1 MVFTFAQGIAA
12 PTQRHGYPHAADRKD
27 AVPKHSG
34 PDAVLW
40 DMDGTLVDTEEY
52 WIAAE
57 YDVVER
63 HGGTWN
69 DEHAEALVGADLLDA
84 GRYMRQHS
92 GIDLTPEQIVD
103 ELLDVVVERIRTN
116 IPWRP
121 GARELLAALNAAGVP
136 CALVTMSWRR
146 FAEPVVEALPPGS
159 FQVIVTGDEVSH
171 GKPHPEPY
179 LEAARLLGVTPQRC
193 LAIEDSPTGAASAT
207 AAGCV
212 VVGVPNVV
220 QVPPA
225 PGRILL
231 SSLTELDLD
240 GVRRLFTPRRRR
252 RLTLAVTAA
261 AALLAAG
268 AGAWTIARDD
278 SPPRPVVPLPLD
290 GWAPGWAWANVGN
303 DWATTTFRV
312 NEFSPFWLQA
322 TGVDTIEPMPGT
334 NPTRADE
341 LMATARRAG
350 ARIVPSIV
358 DGLPAGGM
366 AAIVRDPRQ
375 RARHVAAVAAL
386 ARQGNWDGVD
396 LDYEQ
401 FAFADGR
408 DSWADTSP
416 AWIAF
421 VTELAEVLR
430 AEGRTLTVTVPPV
443 YGPGRSDAAGY
454 WVYDH
459 AALARVADRV
469 RIMAYDFSTSNPGPI
484 APLPWVQR
492 VIDGVVQV
500 TGQPDKVVLGI
511 PVYGYNWPTG
521 ATGTCPPTTEGR
533 VGVTARTVG
542 DLIARRGL
550 NPVFDDTTGE
560 WAAVYDVEVSDGTT
574 TCVQARRVH
583 WVDGAGAAARVRLAQ
598 QAGLGGVALW
608 ALGYEDDAVWS
619 ELDPL
624 VARP

>member
-1 MVFTFAQGIAA
+1 MPNA
-12 PTQRHGYPHAADRKD
+12 R
-27 AVPKHSG
+27 G

-40 DMDGTLVDTEEY
+40 DMDGTLVDTEAY

-57 YDVVER
+57 YEVVGR

-69 DEHAEALVGADLLDA
+69 DHHAEALVGADLLDA
-84 GRYMRQHS
+84 GRYMRQHA

-103 ELLDVVVERIRTN
+103 ELLDLVVRNIREN

-159 FQVIVTGDEVSH
+159 FQVIVTGDEVSQ

-179 LEAARLLGVTPQRC
+179 LEAARRLGVAPNRC

-220 QVPPA
+220 EVPAA

-231 SSLTELDLD
+231 DSLTELDLD
-240 GVRRLFTPRRRR
+240 GVRRLFAPRRRR
-252 RLTLAVTAA
+252 RITMAVTGA
-261 AALLAAG
+261 AALVAAG
-268 AGAWTIARDD
+268 AVAWNLASDG
-278 SPPRPVVPLPLD
+278 PPVRPVLPIPLD
-290 GWAPGWAWANVGN
+290 GWAPGWTWANAGN
-303 DWATTTFRV
+303 DWPATAARLR
-312 NEFSPFWLQA
+312 EFSPFWLQA
-322 TGVDTIEPMPGT
+322 TGVDRIEAMPGT
-334 NPTRADE
+334 APELADS
-341 LMATARRAG
+341 LMAQARRAG
-350 ARIVPSIV
+350 ALVVPSIV

-366 AAIVRDPRQ
+366 AAIVRDPAQ
-375 RARHVAAVAAL
+375 RERHVATIVDL
-386 ARQGNWDGVD
+386 ARNGEWDGVD

-401 FAFADGR
+401 FAFADSR
-408 DSWADTSP
+408 DTWADTSP

-421 VTELAEVLR
+421 VTELATALR
-430 AEGRTLTVTVPPV
+430 ADGRTLTVTVPPV

-459 AALARVADRV
+459 AALAQVADRV
-469 RIMAYDFSTSNPGPI
+469 RIMAYDYSTARPGPI
-484 APLPWVQR
+484 APLPWVQQ
-492 VIDGVVQV
+492 VIDGVVEV
-500 TGQPDKVVLGI
+500 TGRPDKVVLGI

-521 ATGTCPPTTEGR
+521 TNGTCPDTAEGR
-533 VGVTARTVG
+533 AGVTARTVD
-542 DLIARRGL
+542 DLIERRGL
-550 NPVFDDTTGE
+550 NPVFDESTGE
-560 WAAVYDVEVSDGTT
+560 WAAVYDIEVSDGTT

-583 WVDGAGAAARVRLAQ
+583 WVDSAGAVARVRLAQ

-608 ALGYEDDAVWS
+608 ALGYEDDAVWR
-619 ELDPL
+619 ELETL
-624 VARP
+624 VQQ

>member
-1 MVFTFAQGIAA
+1 
-12 PTQRHGYPHAADRKD
+12 
-27 AVPKHSG
+27 
-34 PDAVLW
+34 
-40 DMDGTLVDTEEY
+40 MDGTLVDTEAY

-57 YDVVER
+57 YEVTAR

-69 DEHAEALVGADLLDA
+69 DDHARALVGCDLLDG
-84 GRYMRQHS
+84 GRYIREHA

-103 ELLDVVVERIRTN
+103 ELLDVVVRRIREN

-121 GARELLAALNAAGVP
+121 GARELLAALNAAGIP

-146 FAEPVVEALPPGS
+146 FAEPVVDALPPDS

-179 LEAARLLGVTPQRC
+179 LEAARQLGVTPKRC

-231 SSLTELDLD
+231 DSLTELDLAR
-240 GVRRLFTPRRRR
+240 VRRLFTPNRRRKV
-252 RLTLAVTAA
+252 TLAVTGV
-261 AALLAAG
+261 AALMTAGAVALAALN
-268 AGAWTIARDD
+268 DNP

-290 GWAPGWAWANVGN
+290 GWAPGWAWANTSN
-303 DWATTTFRV
+303 DWSSTTSRLR
-312 NEFSPFWLQA
+312 EFSPFWLQA
-322 TGVDTIEPMPGT
+322 TGADRIEPMPGT
-334 NPTRADE
+334 SSERAAD
-341 LMATARRAG
+341 LIAQARRAG

-366 AAIVRDPRQ
+366 AAIMRDADQ
-375 RARHVAAVAAL
+375 RAQHVATVVAF
-386 ARQGNWDGVD
+386 ARSGDWDGVD

-401 FAFADGR
+401 FAFADSR
-408 DSWADTSP
+408 DTWAATEP

-421 VTELAEVLR
+421 VTELADALR

-459 AALARVADRV
+459 ASLVQVADWV
-469 RIMAYDFSTSNPGPI
+469 RIMAYDYSTANPGPI
-484 APLPWVQR
+484 APLDWVQR
-492 VIDGVVQV
+492 VIDGVVEV
-500 TGQPDKVVLGI
+500 TDRPDKVVLGI
-511 PVYGYNWPTG
+511 PLYGYNWPTG
-521 ATGTCPPTTEGR
+521 ANGTCPSTADGR

-542 DLIARRGL
+542 DLIERRGL
-550 NPVFDDTTGE
+550 NPVFDDITGE
-560 WAAVYDVEVSDGTT
+560 WAAVYDVEVSDGTL

-608 ALGYEDDAVWS
+608 ALGYEDETVWN
-619 ELDPL
+619 ELDAL
-624 VARP
+624 VRRP